1 MQNNQAGTQ
10 ISDKK
15 EYDQMSF
22 WEHLDEF
29 LARMRIVFITVIVS
43 GLFIGF
49 FPANPKGL
57 LDPSG
62 IYEPIIAVIMHRI
75 KYDILPSEATLI
87 AGGLMDTAYVYVA
100 MAFLI
105 GIAVSSPL
113 IGYQIFA
120 FITPA
125 LYPSE
130 KQHTS
135 KFLAAFLVLFVFG
148 IIIAYLAIL
157 PLTMRII
164 LWFIKSGGAEPLIN
178 IKDFYTMVITLMIG
192 SGLLYTVPA
201 LLVLLVQVGILP
213 ANFIEG
219 KRKIVYVA
227 ILVVTAVITPDPTIV
242 TDIIILVPFLILFE
256 SAVLI
261 AKRVE
266 RNKPSENSV

>member
-10 ISDKK
+10 ISDTP
-15 EYDQMSF
+15 ERERMNF
-22 WEHLDEF
+22 WDHLDEF
-29 LARMRIVFITVIVS
+29 LSRMRIVFITVIVS

-62 IYEPIIAVIMHRI
+62 IYEPIISVIMHRI
-75 KYDILPSEATLI
+75 RYDILPSEATLI
-87 AGGLMDTAYVYVA
+87 AGGLMDTAYIYVA
-100 MAFLI
+100 LAFLI

-113 IGYQIFA
+113 IAYQLFA

-130 KQHTS
+130 KKHIS
-135 KFLAAFLVLFVFG
+135 KFVAGFMVLFVFG
-148 IIIAYLAIL
+148 IVMAYLAIL

-178 IKDFYTMVITLMIG
+178 IKDFYAMVITLTIG
-192 SGLLYTVPA
+192 SGLLYTVPVF
-201 LLVLLVQVGILP
+201 LVLLVQVGILP

-242 TDIIILVPFLILFE
+242 TDIIILVPFIILFE
-256 SAVLI
+256 SAVLV
-261 AKRVE
+261 AKRVGK
-266 RNKPSENSV
+266 NKESLV

>member
-1 MQNNQAGTQ
+1 
-10 ISDKK
+10 
-15 EYDQMSF
+15 MSF
-22 WEHLDEF
+22 WDHLDEF
-29 LARMRIVFITVIVS
+29 LSRMRIIFLTVIVS

-49 FPANPKGL
+49 FPANPKGI

-62 IYEPIIAVIMHRI
+62 TYVPIIAVIMQRI

-113 IGYQIFA
+113 IGYQLYA
-120 FITPA
+120 FVTPA

-130 KQHTS
+130 RKHIS
-135 KFLAAFLVLFVFG
+135 KFVLGFLVLFVFG
-148 IIIAYLAIL
+148 VIMAYLAIL

-164 LWFIKSGGAEPLIN
+164 LWFIESGGAEPLIN
-178 IKDFYTMVITLMIG
+178 IQDFYIMVITLIIG
-192 SGLLYTVPA
+192 SGLLYTVPV

-219 KRKIVYVA
+219 KRKIVYIA

-242 TDIIILVPFLILFE
+242 TDVIILVPFLILFE
-256 SAVLI
+256 SAVLV

-266 RNKPSENSV
+266 RNKISESLV